1 METIKKSENFNII
14 YTKGKRIHT
23 KYCLIF
29 LQKSEKQLF
38 GFVASKKVGN
48 AVVRN
53 RIKRLF
59 RETIRKNINKFDKNF
74 SFILIAKKQCKLDL
88 EFLKF
93 NDIEK
98 DILYG
103 LKKNEKNFNK
113 NNKNIPKNN

>member
-59 RETIRKNINKFDKNF
+59 RETIRKNIAKFDKNF
-74 SFILIAKKQCKLDL
+74 SFILIAKKQCKSDL

-113 NNKNIPKNN
+113 NDKNIPKTN